1 MNKRSEVV
9 PLPVKVYRSNT
20 FYDRLIRL
28 FLQICSLKSSPQ
40 TSITGIFME
49 FGKFVWIQKGQG
61 RLYNSGFF
69 GKGDLSRSE
78 PTWLKRT
85 IEQNKN
91 SLEEITVER
100 RRKRRQKNNNN
111 HALENLDTLTSIEL
125 LDSTSN
131 IDVENLQLDLYE
143 AYFLVYALNSLSIVN
158 AADEMPL
165 SIADCWSIFCKSNS
179 QFHSH
184 YAVYHFYRSLGW
196 VPKSGSKFGV
206 DFVLYQSGPSFRHA
220 DFAVIVI
227 PLMSDK
233 IEETKSWDWL
243 LRLNRICTQVKKTL
257 MLCYVTI
264 PKETNS
270 FLNLDEYRI
279 RQVIYKRWSPQR
291 NRE

>member
-158 AADEMPL
+158 AADE
-165 SIADCWSIFCKSNS
+165 
-179 QFHSH
+179 
-184 YAVYHFYRSLGW
+184 
-196 VPKSGSKFGV
+196 
-206 DFVLYQSGPSFRHA
+206 
-220 DFAVIVI
+220 VIVLTRLSFNCDSQHFFFSI
-227 PLMSDK
+227 
-233 IEETKSWDWL
+233 L
-243 LRLNRICTQVKKTL
+243 LFIDAIVNCRLLVYFLQKQFTISFA
-257 MLCYVTI
+257 LCCI
-264 PKETNS
+264 S
-270 FLNLDEYRI
+270 FL
-279 RQVIYKRWSPQR
+279 S
-291 NRE
+291 